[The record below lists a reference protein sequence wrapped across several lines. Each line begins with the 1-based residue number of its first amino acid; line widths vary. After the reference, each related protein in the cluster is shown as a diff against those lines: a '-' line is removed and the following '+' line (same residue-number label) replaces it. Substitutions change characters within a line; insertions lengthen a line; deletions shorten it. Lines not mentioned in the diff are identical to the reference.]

1 MSRLTDARSELER
14 YEKTKPAD
22 YQSQYQGQIK
32 DVMGQLDGMGEFDYD
47 PDADAAYQQYKSQYT
62 RSAKLANQNAQANAA
77 AQTGGYGSSYGTQAG
92 QNAYAATM
100 NNLDSVLDNLQN
112 QSRNEYTARRTGL
125 DPAER
130 PAECG
135 KAGLPKLPER
145 LQQLAERPAV
155 PAEPVQQCI
164 QRTPAAHQQCAER
177 HPECGGA
184 GGTDFA
190 VVLCVRKGKA
200 DGNDHET
207 ESGEKEAE

>member
-14 YEKTKPAD
+14 YEKTKPAG

-125 DPAER
+125 ETRLNGLQNAE
-130 PAECG
+130 
-135 KAGLPKLPER
+135 KQDYQNDYSNWLNGLQYRQNQYNSASSEH
-145 LQQLAERPAV
+145 Q
-155 PAEPVQQCI
+155 
-164 QRTPAAHQQCAER
+164 QRTSNVLNGILSAVGLAAQIL
-177 HPECGGA
+177 PW
-184 GGTDFA
+184 FF
-190 VVLCVRKGKA
+190 V
-200 DGNDHET
+200 
-207 ESGEKEAE
+207 